1 MRCPNSRF
9 PIGIIVFDEIEL
21 MLYVSQGLT
30 LSIASLVMTINIK
43 ICVDFAASRNI
54 YSVANEPFC
63 LIIGLFVKGIQILQL
78 CHYLGFNS
86 SYGRESFPSCS
97 RGNLHLR
104 GFKNRRHGAHH
115 DFWAVHGLHVG
126 GNKVQ
131 MKNIGRK
138 NWNIFSRILINNN
151 SSGWGHAGHFM
162 ASTNYL
168 AEMWLPDIQVIQINS
183 R

>member
-1 MRCPNSRF
+1 
-9 PIGIIVFDEIEL
+9 
-21 MLYVSQGLT
+21 MLYVSYGLT
-30 LSIASLVMTINIK
+30 LSTASLVMTINIK

-86 SYGRESFPSCS
+86 SYGRESFPPCS
-97 RGNLHLR
+97 RGNIHLR
-104 GFKNRRHGAHH
+104 GVKNRRHGAHH
-115 DFWAVHGLHVG
+115 DLRALHGLHVG

-131 MKNIGRK
+131 NFQNSNFQNLNIC
-138 NWNIFSRILINNN
+138 SRILINNN

>member
-1 MRCPNSRF
+1 
-9 PIGIIVFDEIEL
+9 
-21 MLYVSQGLT
+21 
-30 LSIASLVMTINIK
+30 MTFNIK

-63 LIIGLFVKGIQILQL
+63 RIIGLFVKGILILQL

-97 RGNLHLR
+97 RGNIHLR
-104 GFKNRRHGAHH
+104 GVQNRRHGSHH
-115 DFWAVHGLHVG
+115 DLRALHGLHVG
-126 GNKVQ
+126 GNKV
-131 MKNIGRK
+131 KRK
-138 NWNIFSRILINNN
+138 FLNEKMDFFSRILINTN

-168 AEMWLPDIQVIQINS
+168 AEMWLPDIQVIQNKT